1 METTAVAGHS
11 SRHSPAWLATLNGRL
26 HGRSLTLF
34 MLVVLGHWAEHL
46 VQAVQVY
53 ALDVPRDRALGVLG
67 SAWPWLVRSEWLHY
81 GYALVMLAGLFLLR
95 HGFTGRARQWW
106 ALALGLQAWHHVE
119 HLLLLLQ
126 AQTHRPLFGE
136 PVPASV
142 LQLFVPRVE
151 LHLFYNAVV
160 FAPMVVAVVLH
171 RRRPGLEPPHGCSCH
186 RAPRLESVS

>member
-1 METTAVAGHS
+1 MQSTAAAGHRS
-11 SRHSPAWLATLNGRL
+11 SHSPAWLEALNGRL
-26 HGRSLTLF
+26 HGVSLSVF

-53 ALDVPRDRALGVLG
+53 ALDVPRPRALGVLG
-67 SAWPWLVRSEWLHY
+67 SVWPSLIRSEWLHY
-81 GYALVMLAGLFLLR
+81 GYALVMLVGLFLLQ

-119 HLLLLLQ
+119 HLLLLVQ

-171 RRRPGLEPPHGCSCH
+171 RRRPGPEAPQACSCH
-186 RAPRLESVS
+186 RAPRLEAVS